1 MCTELLP
8 PGGYPIAVNKIY
20 ISYHIIYHIIPYH
33 IICHISYHIIC
44 PSVDTNV
51 DCDSIYKVHTTIVLA
66 IDGSY
71 MKMKL
76 MCRLVGLL
84 TLRSAG

>member
-1 MCTELLP
+1 MT
-8 PGGYPIAVNKIY
+8 
-20 ISYHIIYHIIPYH
+20 STHFF
-33 IICHISYHIIC
+33 ICLRL
-44 PSVDTNV
+44 DTNV
-51 DCDSIYKVHTTIVLA
+51 ACDPTYKARTTIVLA

-84 TLRSAG
+84 FRSAS